1 MIKGLKQ
8 GKVAPGSA
16 EFEVLQAY
24 VQEQVSEIYPV
35 GGVKGLIAKAAA
47 RIALNKLNARLSFFG
62 WAIDRKGNLFEVR
75 VRGED
80 DGAVVEADRPG
91 MLSLRDME
99 DQVRHYAAGSGF
111 VVDPITGRRVPKEER
126 HRYGMS

>member
-24 VQEQVSEIYPV
+24 AQERVSEIYPV

-47 RIALNKLNARLSFFG
+47 HIALSKLNARLSFYG

-75 VRGED
+75 VRGEQVHFEED
-80 DGAVVEADRPG
+80 KKRPAFLSVEE
-91 MLSLRDME
+91 ME
-99 DQVRHYAAGSGF
+99 ERVLNSITESGY
-111 VVDPITGRRVPKEER
+111 VIDPRTGRRVPKHER
-126 HRYGMS
+126 FSAG